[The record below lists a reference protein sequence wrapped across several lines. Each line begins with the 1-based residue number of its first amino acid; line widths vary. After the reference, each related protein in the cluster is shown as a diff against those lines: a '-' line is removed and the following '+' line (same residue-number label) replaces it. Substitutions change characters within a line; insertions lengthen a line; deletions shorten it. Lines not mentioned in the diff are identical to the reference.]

1 MEQVFY
7 LFDLFVVVVVV
18 VVVVAFFA
26 VYGSCAQAPLV
37 DSVFA
42 GQLVSIV
49 LCHECHQV

>member
-7 LFDLFVVVVVV
+7 LFDLFVVVV